1 MAENL
6 ADPKAFSEAV
16 AGGAGVGAQW
26 SAAHQ
31 RFEHTVAAM
40 RKINDEFFDCLF
52 DVAAMANGAPEE
64 GPEEGNGSTAA
75 GGSLMPKE
83 TRASVRAS

>member
-1 MAENL
+1 MSRI
-6 ADPKAFSEAV
+6 PKAFSEV
-16 AGGAGVGAQW
+16 IAGGADVGAQW

-31 RFEHTVAAM
+31 RFEHTVAAI
-40 RKINDEFFDCLF
+40 RKINDEFFECLF

-64 GPEEGNGSTAA
+64 GNGATAPSTT
-75 GGSLMPKE
+75 MPPKE